1 MTKKDEH
8 PREGEHRLVAD
19 ENRVAKL
26 AAMLPERP
34 AGMGRPIGDR
44 AAWRRLGEHPFVP
57 SVILAAEKLAT
68 EPPAKLTDELYLLY
82 SQKGTRVE
90 YEKPFRFRTE
100 RLASMAVAECVE
112 DRGRFLPA
120 IERELAAILGEKT
133 WVAPAHDGSLANF
146 RDERIEVDLA
156 SSSRAWSLATVEF
169 WLGEKLAP
177 ATRAAIRSEI
187 RRRVLDPYFEVL
199 RSGNPRDGWWWMN
212 GDNNWNAVCH
222 AGVLGAG
229 FAMLESR
236 EERARLLAGVEAGLP
251 FFLNGFASDGYCFEG
266 IGYWGYGFG
275 AFVLLAETVREA
287 TRGQVNLYAADR
299 VREIALYPPRLEIL
313 EGIYPTYADG
323 TFGVRLSPWAL
334 NLLERRIGL
343 GRPQWKTWPISR
355 SPLAFGFGGAPYVVG
370 IVGFEEQEGKP
381 PAPPASWALRDFF
394 PGAAVL
400 TVRPRPG
407 SGSRFAASMA
417 GGHNGVSHNH
427 NDVGSFVV
435 VEKGCVL
442 ILDPGAEIYTKRT
455 FGPNRYDGD
464 FLSSW
469 GHSVPVVD
477 GSLQATGGEARGV
490 ITEKSFSET
499 EDIFA
504 LDLKRAYQVPTL
516 KRLNRR
522 FIYRREGTGSF
533 EVADHVEFSC
543 PGKFSTA
550 LITTSSWR
558 QETSDRLL
566 IWEQDAAVEV
576 RINAGGV
583 RFTVVEETLQG
594 KSFTGL
600 VPKRIVILL
609 DESVTSATI
618 TVTVRPSAVPKKH

>member
-1 MTKKDEH
+1 MTKKDEP
-8 PREGEHRLVAD
+8 PREGEHRLVVD

-44 AAWRRLGEHPFVP
+44 AAWKRLGEHPFVP
-57 SVILAAEKLAT
+57 GVILAAEKLAT
-68 EPPAKLTDELYLLY
+68 EPPTHLTDELYLLY
-82 SQKGTRVE
+82 SRKGTRVE

-112 DRGRFLPA
+112 DRGRFLAA
-120 IERELAAILGEKT
+120 IERELTTILEEKT

-146 RDERIEVDLA
+146 RGERIEVDLA
-156 SSSRAWSLATVEF
+156 ASARAWALTTVEF

-177 ATRAAIRSEI
+177 TTRAAIRSEI

-199 RSGNPRDGWWWMN
+199 RSGNPRDGWWWMT

-229 FAMLESR
+229 FALLESR
-236 EERARLLAGVEAGLP
+236 EERARMLAGVEAGLP

-287 TRGQVNLYAADR
+287 TRRQVNLYAADR

-323 TFGVRLSPWAL
+323 TVGVRLSPWAL
-334 NLLERRIGL
+334 DLIERRIGL
-343 GRPQWKTWPISR
+343 GRPHWKTWPISR

-370 IVGFEEQEGKP
+370 IVGFDEREAEP
-381 PAPPASWALRDFF
+381 PVPPTSWALRDFF
-394 PGAAVL
+394 PEATVL
-400 TVRPRPG
+400 TVRPCPV

-417 GGHNGVSHNH
+417 AGHNGVSHNH

-435 VEKGCVL
+435 VEKGRAL
-442 ILDPGAEIYTKRT
+442 ILDPGAEIYTRQT
-455 FGPNRYDGD
+455 FGLNRYDGD

-469 GHSVPVVD
+469 GHSVPLVD
-477 GSLQATGGEARGV
+477 GSLQATGGEAKGV
-490 ITEKSFSET
+490 ITEKSFSEA
-499 EDIFA
+499 EDVFA
-504 LDLKRAYQVPTL
+504 LDLKRAYPVPTL
-516 KRLNRR
+516 QRLDRG
-522 FIYRREGTGSF
+522 FVYRREGAGSF
-533 EVADHVEFSC
+533 EVADRVEFSR

-550 LITTSSWR
+550 LITASLWR
-558 QETSDRLL
+558 RDATDRLL
-566 IWEQDAAVEV
+566 IWEQDAAIEV
-576 RINAGGV
+576 RINAGGKP
-583 RFTVVEETLQG
+583 FTVVEEAFKG

-600 VPKRIVILL
+600 VPKRIVIRL
-609 DESVTSATI
+609 DEPVISATI
-618 TVTVRPSAVPKKH
+618 TVTVRPSAAPKER